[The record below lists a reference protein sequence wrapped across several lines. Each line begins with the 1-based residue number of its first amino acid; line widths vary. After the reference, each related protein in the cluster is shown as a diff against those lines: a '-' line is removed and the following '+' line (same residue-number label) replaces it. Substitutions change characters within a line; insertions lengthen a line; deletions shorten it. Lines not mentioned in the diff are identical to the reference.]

1 MEHHESAACA
11 IDMLL
16 CNVTKHGKHTT
27 QLLLNELSLNEVRE
41 KNYSLRFDTERTKRY
56 LTVFFFGHECPHCSH
71 NVLLFDFS
79 VSRI

>member
-27 QLLLNELSLNEVRE
+27 QLLLNELSSFTNRE
-41 KNYSLRFDTERTKRY
+41 KNYSLRFDTEHTKRY
-56 LTVFFFGHECPHCSH
+56 LTVFFWT
-71 NVLLFDFS
+71 
-79 VSRI
+79 